1 MHSKTHSMISVLIQ
15 IRNKY
20 ANTGFK
26 LINNYF
32 EKAEEIVRLELL
44 QELDETYKSIIED
57 W

>member
-1 MHSKTHSMISVLIQ
+1 MISVLIQ

-44 QELDETYKSIIED
+44 QELDETCKSIIED